1 MEINTATKLKDLLKE
16 YPWLKDEAIKISEK
30 FKILDSPL
38 GKILLGKADIAELS
52 KKSGLGTD
60 EIIKKITELI
70 SKRNNAG

>member
-16 YPWLKDEAIKISEK
+16 YPWLKEEAIKISEK